1 MNGEFEFGGYA
12 LQPLSGVGEAMYVA
26 GVDGQLVDHAEAWP
40 VDKDGDESAV
50 H

>member
-26 GVDGQLVDHAEAWP
+26 GVDGQIVDSAQTYP
-40 VDKDGDESAV
+40 VDKDEDGRAV
-50 H
+50 Y